1 MATEER
7 KRCDNLACLCEVAL
21 SVSACS
27 EACADGARD
36 ARTVVCVCEHVGCR
50 TQTERRLHGEVGRE
64 SL

>member
-1 MATEER
+1 MASEEQ

-27 EACADGARD
+27 DACSGEARD
-36 ARTVVCVCEHVGCR
+36 AGTVVCGCEHVGCR
-50 TQTERRLHGEVGRE
+50 TQTERSLHGEVGRE